1 MRASDP
7 EPQWACFVDQLLGKE
22 ALRRLL
28 GQTEMAEPYVWS
40 LPDPGLPLTLS
51 ECFDLDSLV
60 MGARGNW
67 GGVRV
72 AGRQQGASEWIAG
85 KAPSPE
91 LVRKL
96 LCAGHSVVIN
106 DLQDKLFPVFSLC
119 QELSALLVSGVNCN
133 AYLTPAR
140 AQGLAKHYDDEDV
153 IVVQLRGAKT
163 WRLYPPA
170 RALNPFP
177 GLDYCQPYVDDCQEF
192 SQQSMTP
199 GKALYLPRGV
209 PHEAFCTDDSSLH
222 LTLSIQA
229 VSQADLLHALVE
241 AVAVHVDDP
250 HRLRRRLPL
259 AWLKGGRATG
269 SGLLATR
276 ALLSSLASDLNAAS
290 LDQAMAT
297 LLGKRFNGLSSPF
310 LSGCSELDP
319 DLHDSSALRLCA
331 SQVLVHVPSVKKAFF
346 KGGSLDLGDKEDVEF
361 VGQLASRKVFLVDAL
376 PAQDAQARLLL
387 ARRLIDLGLIER
399 V

>member
-7 EPQWACFVDQLLGKE
+7 EPQWACLVDQLLGAE
-22 ALRRLL
+22 ALHRLL
-28 GQTEMAEPYVWS
+28 GQTEMAEPFVWS
-40 LPDPGLPLTLS
+40 LPDPGLVITLS

-67 GGVRV
+67 GEVRV
-72 AGRQQGASEWIAG
+72 AGRQQEASEWIAG
-85 KAPSPE
+85 KVPSPE

-96 LCAGHSVVIN
+96 FCAGHSVVIN

-222 LTLSIQA
+222 LTFSIQA
-229 VSQADLLHALVE
+229 VSQADLVHALVE

-276 ALLSSLASDLNAAS
+276 ALLSSLAADLDAAS

-346 KGGSLDLGDKEDVEF
+346 KGGSLDLGDKENVEF